1 MKKEEIIK
9 RAKVKKI
16 FLLLLIVLNFISC
29 NNLEKEEKAKEYIC
43 QELKKYTGEN
53 FWFIKGL
60 DRERSFGTEVKY
72 RGIIYSERLQKIRW
86 REGLEIG
93 LSSLD
98 NINTKFIVYKYAS
111 LMKSTKIESI
121 VEEKAREM
129 FGDKIIFYN
138 VGMTTDH
145 MYSNIMNN
153 QGINLER
160 LKKSTYEYS
169 VLNIFVDDLEKVD
182 VEEYRKKV
190 FEFGKY
196 MSEHMNIKSALNVE
210 IRDDKVF
217 ENYNLI
223 RKNIAPMFM
232 DNLQVKEICEKI
244 KRKEKLSNEEK
255 QELIYAFYKGG
266 FDDYEISSMMKFMF
280 RFKREENFPIEIRNV
295 KYERKVLGV
304 TTYYED

>member
-1 MKKEEIIK
+1 MKK
-9 RAKVKKI
+9 V
-16 FLLLLIVLNFISC
+16 LLLMVILLSFISC
-29 NNLEKEEKAKEYIC
+29 NNLEKEEKAKDYIC

-60 DRERSFGTEVKY
+60 DRERSYGTEVKY

-98 NINTKFIVYKYAS
+98 NINTKYIAHKYAS
-111 LMKSTKIESI
+111 LMKRTKIESI

-138 VGMTTDH
+138 VGMTTDY
-145 MYSNIMNN
+145 MYDIV
-153 QGINLER
+153 INKAG
-160 LKKSTYEYS
+160 KKLPFGEQPGYQYS

-190 FEFGKY
+190 FKFGKY
-196 MSEHMNIKSALNVE
+196 MNEHLNICSALNVE

-223 RKNIAPMFM
+223 RENIAPMFI
-232 DNLQVKEICEKI
+232 DNPQVKELCEKI
-244 KRKEKLSNEEK
+244 KRKEKLNNEEK

-266 FDDYEISSMMKFMF
+266 FNDYEISSMIIYLFYF
-280 RFKREENFPIEIRNV
+280 TFEENFPIDV
-295 KYERKVLGV
+295 KNIKYSKYNLGKVVIYEK
-304 TTYYED
+304 

>member
-1 MKKEEIIK
+1 MKK
-9 RAKVKKI
+9 V
-16 FLLLLIVLNFISC
+16 LLLMVILLSFISC
-29 NNLEKEEKAKEYIC
+29 NNLEKEEKAKDYIC

-93 LSSLD
+93 LSSLE
-98 NINTKFIVYKYAS
+98 NINTKYIAYKYAS
-111 LMKSTKIESI
+111 LMKRTKIESI

-138 VGMTTDH
+138 VGMTTDY
-145 MYSNIMNN
+145 MYDIV
-153 QGINLER
+153 INKAG
-160 LKKSTYEYS
+160 KKLPFGEQPGYQYS

-190 FEFGKY
+190 FKFGKY
-196 MSEHMNIKSALNVE
+196 MNEHLNICSALNVE

-223 RKNIAPMFM
+223 RENIAPMFI
-232 DNLQVKEICEKI
+232 DNPQVKELCEKI
-244 KRKEKLSNEEK
+244 KRKEKLNNEEK

-266 FDDYEISSMMKFMF
+266 FNDYEISSMIIYLFYF
-280 RFKREENFPIEIRNV
+280 TFEENFPIDV
-295 KYERKVLGV
+295 KNIKYSKYNLGKVVIYEK
-304 TTYYED
+304 

>member
-1 MKKEEIIK
+1 MKK
-9 RAKVKKI
+9 V
-16 FLLLLIVLNFISC
+16 LLLMLILLSFTAC
-29 NNLEKEEKAKEYIC
+29 NNLEKEEKAKDYIC
-43 QELKKYTGEN
+43 QELKRYTGDN
-53 FWFIKGL
+53 FWFVKGL
-60 DRERSFGTEVKY
+60 DREKSFGTEVKY
-72 RGIIYSERLQKIRW
+72 RGIIYSDRLQKIRW

-98 NINTKFIVYKYAS
+98 NINTKYIAYRYVS
-111 LMKSTKIESI
+111 LVKSTRIESI

-145 MYSNIMNN
+145 MYSNIINN
-153 QGINLER
+153 QGTNLER

-210 IRDDKVF
+210 IRDHKVF

-223 RKNIAPMFM
+223 RENIAPMFM
-232 DNLQVKEICEKI
+232 DNSSIKEICEKM

-266 FDDYEISSMMKFMF
+266 FNDYRISSMIIYLFYF
-280 RFKREENFPIEIRNV
+280 TFEENFPIEIKNI
-295 KYERKVLGV
+295 KYSKYNLGKVV
-304 TTYYED
+304 IYEK

>member
-1 MKKEEIIK
+1 MK
-9 RAKVKKI
+9 RV
-16 FLLLLIVLNFISC
+16 LLLFLTLLSFISC
-29 NNLEKEEKAKEYIC
+29 NNLEKEEKAKDYIC

-93 LSSLD
+93 LSSLE
-98 NINTKFIVYKYAS
+98 NINTKYIAYKYAS

-129 FGDKIIFYN
+129 FGNKIIFYN

-145 MYSNIMNN
+145 MYSNIINN

-196 MSEHMNIKSALNVE
+196 MSEHMNIKSTLNVV

-223 RKNIAPMFM
+223 CENIAPMFI
-232 DNLQVKEICEKI
+232 DNPQVKELCEKI

-266 FDDYEISSMMKFMF
+266 FNDYQISSMMKFMF

>member
-1 MKKEEIIK
+1 MK
-9 RAKVKKI
+9 RV
-16 FLLLLIVLNFISC
+16 LLLFLTLLSFISC
-29 NNLEKEEKAKEYIC
+29 NNLEKEEKAKDYIC

-98 NINTKFIVYKYAS
+98 NINTKYIAYKYAS

-129 FGDKIIFYN
+129 FGDRIIFYN

-145 MYSNIMNN
+145 MYSNIINN

-196 MSEHMNIKSALNVE
+196 MSEYMNIKSALNVE

-223 RKNIAPMFM
+223 RENIAPMFI
-232 DNLQVKEICEKI
+232 DNPQVKELCEKI
-244 KRKEKLSNEEK
+244 KRKEKLNNEEK

-266 FDDYEISSMMKFMF
+266 FNDYEISSMIIYLFYF
-280 RFKREENFPIEIRNV
+280 TFEENFPIDV
-295 KYERKVLGV
+295 KNIKYSKYNLGKVVIYEK
-304 TTYYED
+304 

>member
-1 MKKEEIIK
+1 MK
-9 RAKVKKI
+9 RV
-16 FLLLLIVLNFISC
+16 LLLFLTLLSFISC

-93 LSSLD
+93 LSSLE
-98 NINTKFIVYKYAS
+98 NINTKYIAYKYAS

-145 MYSNIMNN
+145 MYSNIINN
-153 QGINLER
+153 QGINLDIT
-160 LKKSTYEYS
+160 KKSGYNYS

-182 VEEYRKKV
+182 IEEYRKKV

-196 MSEHMNIKSALNVE
+196 MNEYMNIRSALNVE

-223 RKNIAPMFM
+223 RENIAPMFM
-232 DNLQVKEICEKI
+232 DNPQIKNLCEKI
-244 KRKEKLSNEEK
+244 KRKEKLNNKEK

-266 FDDYEISSMMKFMF
+266 FNDYEISSMIIYLFYF
-280 RFKREENFPIEIRNV
+280 TFEENFPIDV
-295 KYERKVLGV
+295 KNIKYSKYNLGKVVIYEK
-304 TTYYED
+304 